1 MLMAINAQAWASL
14 TVADGHDVEATV
26 RLVDAITAKR
36 PDLVREEIYNGADIN
51 AVYQG
56 YMILKYAIHQVR
68 SGYTT
73 LQASAES
80 LEIIKSL
87 IHNGAHLSLVLHDIA
102 EEGFPEEFYK
112 EIIDFTKAKGLSID
126 TVDALGQSALA
137 LAVRANNV
145 NLVKLFLDNGANINR
160 RDMLGS
166 TPLYMAAEY
175 ADSNEIIDF
184 LLQNGA
190 NPMLS
195 FNKHSTAIHFA
206 IIGMKSIASLRFWQL
221 YPCVIIEF
229 LKKNSRLGQNLDEMI
244 KERNV
249 PYRGNR
255 QRLML
260 LHKTPLFFACNID
273 NEIAK
278 YLGLPIP
285 LASEVAKA
293 VKSV

>member
-56 YMILKYAIHQVR
+56 YMILKYAIHQAR

-126 TVDALGQSALA
+126 TVNSLGQSALA

-175 ADSNEIIDF
+175 ANSNEIIDF

-195 FNKHSTAIHFA
+195 SNKDSTAIHFA
-206 IIGMKSIASLRFWQL
+206 IIDMKSIASLRFWQL

-229 LKKNSRLGQNLDEMI
+229 LKKNSRLGKNLDEMI

-293 VKSV
+293 AKSV